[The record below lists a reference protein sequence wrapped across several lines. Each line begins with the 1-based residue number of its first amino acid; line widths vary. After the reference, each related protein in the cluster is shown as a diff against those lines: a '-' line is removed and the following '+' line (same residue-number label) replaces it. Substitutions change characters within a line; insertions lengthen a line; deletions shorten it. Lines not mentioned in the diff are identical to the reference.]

1 MAELT
6 LEDIRRTIDEADR
19 EIVQS
24 LGRRLA
30 AVHQVAEVKTA
41 KGLPV
46 YDGVR
51 EKALLQKLRRLAGE
65 GLEGG
70 AVPVYRTLMAFSRR
84 CEVTPNEPDDQ
95 LPGTFKL
102 DLPNNALFAEVMA
115 MLTVHAITP
124 AAMSWVPPLLLLTLQ
139 DPVPGSLVRDLREHD
154 ITLTR
159 IQ

>member
-1 MAELT
+1 MTELS
-6 LEDIRRTIDEADR
+6 LEEIRRTIDGADR
-19 EIVQS
+19 EIVQA

-51 EKALLQKLRRLAGE
+51 EKALLQKLRVLAGE

-84 CEVTPNEPDDQ
+84 CEVTPDEPYDQ
-95 LPGTFKL
+95 VPGTFRL
-102 DLPNNALFAEVMA
+102 SLPSYALFSEVMA
-115 MLTVHAITP
+115 MLSVHAITP
-124 AAMSWVPPLLLLTLQ
+124 AAMSWIPPLLLLTLQ

>member
-1 MAELT
+1 MTELS
-6 LEDIRRTIDEADR
+6 LEEIRRTIDGADR
-19 EIVQS
+19 EIVQA

-51 EKALLQKLRRLAGE
+51 EKALLQKLRVLAGE

-70 AVPVYRTLMAFSRR
+70 AVPLYRTLMAFSRR
-84 CEVTPNEPDDQ
+84 CEGAPDEPGDRV
-95 LPGTFKL
+95 PGTFRL
-102 DLPNNALFAEVMA
+102 SLPSEALFAEVMA
-115 MLTVHAITP
+115 MLTVHAVTP
-124 AAMSWVPPLLLLTLQ
+124 AAMSWIPPLLLLTLQ

>member
-1 MAELT
+1 MTELS
-6 LEDIRRTIDEADR
+6 LEEIRRTIDGADR
-19 EIVQS
+19 EIVLA

-51 EKALLQKLRRLAGE
+51 EKALLQKLRVLAGE

-84 CEVTPNEPDDQ
+84 CEVTPDEPDDQ
-95 LPGTFKL
+95 VPGTFRL
-102 DLPNNALFAEVMA
+102 SLPSEALFAEVMA

-124 AAMSWVPPLLLLTLQ
+124 AAMSWIPPLLLLTLQ

>member
-1 MAELT
+1 MTDLS
-6 LEDIRRTIDEADR
+6 LEEIRRTIDSSDR
-19 EIVQS
+19 EIVQA

-51 EKALLQKLRRLAGE
+51 EKALLQKLRVLAGE

-84 CEVTPNEPDDQ
+84 CEVTPDEPDDQ
-95 LPGTFKL
+95 VPGTFRL
-102 DLPNNALFAEVMA
+102 SLPSEALFAEVMA

-124 AAMSWVPPLLLLTLQ
+124 AAMSWIPPLLLLTLQ

>member
-1 MAELT
+1 MTDLS
-6 LEDIRRTIDEADR
+6 LEEIRRTIDSADR
-19 EIVQS
+19 EIVQA

-51 EKALLQKLRRLAGE
+51 EKALLQKLRVLAGE

-84 CEVTPNEPDDQ
+84 CEVTPDEPDDQ
-95 LPGTFKL
+95 VPGTFRL
-102 DLPNNALFAEVMA
+102 SLPSEALFAEVMA

-124 AAMSWVPPLLLLTLQ
+124 AAMSWIPPLLLLTLQ

>member
-1 MAELT
+1 MTELS
-6 LEDIRRTIDEADR
+6 LEEIRRTIDGADR
-19 EIVQS
+19 EIVQA

-51 EKALLQKLRRLAGE
+51 EKALLQKLRVLAGE

-84 CEVTPNEPDDQ
+84 CEVTPDEPDDQ
-95 LPGTFKL
+95 VPGTFRL
-102 DLPNNALFAEVMA
+102 SLPSEALFAEVMA

-124 AAMSWVPPLLLLTLQ
+124 AAMSWIPPLLLLTLQ

>member
-1 MAELT
+1 MTELS
-6 LEDIRRTIDEADR
+6 LEEIRRTIDGADR
-19 EIVQS
+19 EIVQA

-51 EKALLQKLRRLAGE
+51 EKALLQKLRVLAGE

-84 CEVTPNEPDDQ
+84 CEVTPDEPDDQ
-95 LPGTFKL
+95 VPGTFRL
-102 DLPNNALFAEVMA
+102 SLPSEALFAEVMA

-124 AAMSWVPPLLLLTLQ
+124 AAMSWIPPLILLTLQ